1 MGGCKSPALSLS
13 HLFYAAL
20 FTPCNDENDCN
31 TKNLYSGGL
40 GLKVADD
47 NGALYLVSSLPQV
60 RTTFTWDECSEL
72 PLWKVNAIRDWMY
85 FTVKKKSINLGAVQ
99 LTGEQLLGF
108 YLDTDT
114 LTSSPTKSVRTRSML
129 TVGKPLDGFK
139 SSTDRADEQKDLY
152 TEYFKTVEKSL
163 FKQFNLEWNFLQS
176 AYRTKPKT
184 DNIDVEWFAI
194 SMMSN
199 EFQRMLGQDFLAP
212 IGSIV
217 IVLCWI
223 LFHTKSGFVGSLG
236 MLQILLSLPFA
247 YTIYR
252 FVFGIRA
259 FSQMHILAIFLVL
272 GVGADDIFVL
282 TDAWHQSKRD
292 VKQKPGSTLQEQLTR
307 RMAYAYS
314 RTSIAVF
321 NTSFTTA
328 MAFVSTGISPMM
340 SISTFGWFA
349 SVCIC
354 INYIFVITW
363 TPTVILVHH
372 LYVVPAYN
380 KCVGRKVDEDSNTKE
395 EKVDAVGRLFTKYY
409 TPLLLKTCAK
419 QKGTENVDPES
430 GKTEGTAKGSWGS
443 FVKPVSVALILIFLG
458 NGIQGVYFTAQLTPP
473 TKAEAWFPNDH
484 MITGLTD
491 RMTDNY
497 LGGSDNSYVEM
508 SWVMG
513 IKSGDR
519 EASGFDQYKP
529 DDNRALAIFDDK
541 FDLYPEVNQ
550 VAFQKLC
557 DYVENFKCKDSDGEY
572 LGGCLDQTG

>member
-60 RTTFTWDECSEL
+60 RTTFTFDECRKL
-72 PLWKVNAIRDWMY
+72 PSWKVSGIRDWMY
-85 FTVKKKSINLGAVQ
+85 FIVKKKSINLGTIK

-292 VKQKPGSTLQEQLTR
+292 VKQTPGSSLQEQLTR

-349 SVCIC
+349 TIAIAV
-354 INYIFVITW
+354 NYLFVISF
-363 TPTVILVHH
+363 TPAALMVSELYINPCCSKICSAFPAILQRRAKDQVN
-372 LYVVPAYN
+372 VEGPGADGIEKKSKPMVE
-380 KCVGRKVDEDSNTKE
+380 RFFEDFYAPTILRRFNTR
-395 EKVDAVGRLFTKYY
+395 G
-409 TPLLLKTCAK
+409 
-419 QKGTENVDPES
+419 NV
-430 GKTEGTAKGSWGS
+430 KHFA
-443 FVKPVSVALILIFLG
+443 ILSIAIFAG
-458 NGIQGVYFTAQLTPP
+458 YAIQGIYFTVQLTPP
-473 TKAEAWFPNDH
+473 TKAEQWFPLDH
-484 MITGLTD
+484 MMTGITD
-491 RMTDNY
+491 RMSDNY
-497 LGGSDNSYVEM
+497 LGGSDDGYLTM
-508 SWVMG
+508 SWVFG
-513 IKSGDR
+513 ISGVDR
-519 EASGFDQYKP
+519 EADNYDMYKP
-529 DDNRALAIFDDK
+529 DENRGIAQFDDNL
-541 FDLYPEVNQ
+541 DIYPEANQ
-550 VAFQKLC
+550 NAFMNLC
-557 DYVENFKCKDSDGEY
+557 DFIET
-572 LGGCLDQTG
+572 LQ

>member
-60 RTTFTWDECSEL
+60 RTTFTFDECRKL
-72 PLWKVNAIRDWMY
+72 PSWKVSGIRDWMY
-85 FTVKKKSINLGAVQ
+85 FIVKKKSINLGTIK

-152 TEYFKTVEKSL
+152 TKYFTTLEKAL
-163 FKQFNLEWNFLQS
+163 FKKFKLEWNFLQS
-176 AYRTKPKT
+176 AYRSKPKM
-184 DNIDVEWFAI
+184 DNMEVEGFAI

-282 TDAWHQSKRD
+282 TDAWKQSKYD
-292 VKQKPGSTLQEQLTR
+292 VKREEEDDDNAFYAR
-307 RMAYAYS
+307 RMPFAYS
-314 RTSIAVF
+314 RTSKAVF

-372 LYVVPAYN
+372 LYVVPAY
-380 KCVGRKVDEDSNTKE
+380 S
-395 EKVDAVGRLFTKYY
+395 
-409 TPLLLKTCAK
+409 
-419 QKGTENVDPES
+419 
-430 GKTEGTAKGSWGS
+430 
-443 FVKPVSVALILIFLG
+443 
-458 NGIQGVYFTAQLTPP
+458 
-473 TKAEAWFPNDH
+473 
-484 MITGLTD
+484 
-491 RMTDNY
+491 
-497 LGGSDNSYVEM
+497 
-508 SWVMG
+508 
-513 IKSGDR
+513 
-519 EASGFDQYKP
+519 
-529 DDNRALAIFDDK
+529 
-541 FDLYPEVNQ
+541 
-550 VAFQKLC
+550 KLC
-557 DYVENFKCKDSDGEY
+557 SP
-572 LGGCLDQTG
+572 